1 MKLILSIVNSD
12 DARPLLEVLSRE
24 GQRATMVSTTGGLLR
39 EGNSTILIG
48 VEDEQMD
55 AVLSI
60 IRENCQSR
68 KQFVNPLPPIMEPGE
83 LYMPAPVEI
92 EVGGATVFV
101 LDVERFER
109 F

>member
-12 DARPLLEVLSRE
+12 DARPLLKVLSRE
-24 GQRATMVSTTGGLLR
+24 GQRATMVSTTGGFLR

-60 IRENCQSR
+60 IKENCQSR

>member
-24 GQRATMVSTTGGLLR
+24 GQRATMVSTTGGFLR

-48 VEDEQMD
+48 VEDAQMD

>member
-12 DARPLLEVLSRE
+12 DARPCWRCCPVKDNVPR
-24 GQRATMVSTTGGLLR
+24 MVSTTGGFLR